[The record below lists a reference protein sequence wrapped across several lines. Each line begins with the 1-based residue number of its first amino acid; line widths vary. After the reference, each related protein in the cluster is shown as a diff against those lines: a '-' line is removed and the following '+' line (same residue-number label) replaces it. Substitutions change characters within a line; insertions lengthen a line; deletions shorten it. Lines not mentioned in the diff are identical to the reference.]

1 MFDAW
6 YATAMLAMESQKVIE
21 LRMMKLAWGGVAGQ
35 VEAQRMVSEKIGA
48 ALEAT
53 GTLLGGGT
61 PEAVID
67 RYREHVRNN
76 VARLSAPAGDRAAG
90 H

>member
-1 MFDAW
+1 MLDAW

-21 LRMMKLAWGGVAGQ
+21 LRMVKIAWGGVAGQ

-53 GTLLGGGT
+53 STLLGGGT

-76 VARLSAPAGDRAAG
+76 VARLSTPVN
-90 H
+90 

>member
-1 MFDAW
+1 MLDAW

-21 LRMMKLAWGGVAGQ
+21 LRLFKLAWGGLAGQ

-48 ALEAT
+48 AIEAT

-76 VARLSAPAGDRAAG
+76 VERLSAPN
-90 H
+90 

>member
-1 MFDAW
+1 MLDAW
-6 YATAMLAMESQKVIE
+6 YATAMLAMESQRVIE
-21 LRMMKLAWGGVAGQ
+21 LRLVKIAWGGLAGQ
-35 VEAQRMVSEKIGA
+35 VEAQRMVSEKINA
-48 ALEAT
+48 AIEAT

-76 VARLSAPAGDRAAG
+76 VERLSAPARALG